1 MVKKMK
7 YKFLFLLLHFSLFL
21 YSFVAVFSKMAG
33 KQELFSIQFY
43 IYIIVSLVLLG
54 VYAIFWQFVLRKF
67 PLSIAFANKAITIIW
82 GIVLG
87 RIIFSEKITINM
99 VVGAVI
105 IVFGIILVV
114 SDHE

>member
-1 MVKKMK
+1 
-7 YKFLFLLLHFSLFL
+7 
-21 YSFVAVFSKMAG
+21 MAG
-33 KQELFSIQFY
+33 KQELFSIQFF

-105 IVFGIILVV
+105 IVLGIILVV